1 MDDANF
7 LPSDLEEC
15 HRLLLAAFGEA
26 KQLERRAEDSER
38 VATEIGRIL
47 EETATSYE
55 ELKQSHQAALN
66 EINRL
71 KQWIYGRRHER
82 IVEGEGQQHLFD
94 LESPSNSN
102 VSNELR
108 QERSQQQ
115 VAAHSRRARRAL
127 DLSKLPHYRHELSLI
142 PEEKTCEG
150 CGRPRDQIG
159 HDETKILEFVPAKLE
174 VHVYQQT

>member
-7 LPSDLEEC
+7 LPSDLKEC

-26 KQLERRAEDSER
+26 KKLERRAEDSER

-47 EETATSYE
+47 EETVTSYD
-55 ELKQSHQAALN
+55 ELKQSHQAALS

-71 KQWIYGRRHER
+71 KQWIYGRRRER

-94 LESPSNSN
+94 LESPFNSN
-102 VSNELR
+102 VSDELH

-115 VAAHSRRARRAL
+115 VAAHSRRARRCSTFRNFRTF
-127 DLSKLPHYRHELSLI
+127 DMS
-142 PEEKTCEG
+142 
-150 CGRPRDQIG
+150 
-159 HDETKILEFVPAKLE
+159 
-174 VHVYQQT
+174 

>member
-26 KQLERRAEDSER
+26 KKLERRAEDSER

-82 IVEGEGQQHLFD
+82 IIEGEGQQHLFD
-94 LESPSNSN
+94 LESPSNSD
-102 VSNELR
+102 VS
-108 QERSQQQ
+108 
-115 VAAHSRRARRAL
+115 
-127 DLSKLPHYRHELSLI
+127 D
-142 PEEKTCEG
+142 
-150 CGRPRDQIG
+150 
-159 HDETKILEFVPAKLE
+159 
-174 VHVYQQT
+174 